1 MAAVD
6 SLDPAARTAF
16 GVPAEW
22 WFGIR
27 HRVRWSEVDPF
38 AHANHAAYLE
48 WFEEARNR
56 YLEAVGLPPLSPTT
70 PGPVMARL
78 EVDYRRPLGYGDEVL
93 VTARTAVMRRTS
105 LTMEYAVWR
114 DGPVATCTA
123 RVVLVVNATGER
135 VPIPPAVREAIL
147 ARDGAREE

>member
-1 MAAVD
+1 VTGALEPSAV
-6 SLDPAARTAF
+6 AEF
-16 GVPAEW
+16 GVEPGW
-22 WFGIR
+22 GFGIR

-56 YLEAVGLPPLSPTT
+56 YFEAVGLPPLSRST
-70 PGPVMARL
+70 PGPVMVRL
-78 EVDYRRPLGYGDEVL
+78 EVDYRKPLGYGDRVL
-93 VTARTAVMRRTS
+93 VTARTRAMRRTS

-114 DGPVATCTA
+114 DGLVAACTA

-135 VPIPPAVREAIL
+135 VPVPAAVREAIV
-147 ARDGAREE
+147 ARDGARQE